1 MSRLILVRHAQASF
15 FSKDYDQL
23 SPLGEVQ
30 AAALGE
36 YWRRLG
42 LQFDEVIV
50 GPRKRQ
56 IRTEAIAR
64 SVYDAQ
70 GAAWPNPEVHLEFD
84 EHVVDRLL
92 GEPLE
97 ELVRLHPSLQTLAAE
112 YRSAKVPEQMQR
124 GFQRLFEA
132 ICRLWCAGAPG
143 TESIEPWSCFRD
155 RVESGLRRILERP
168 GRNRTVGVFTSVGNI
183 TASLGFVLGCSA
195 TQSLELGWR
204 LKNCSVTELIF
215 SGNRVTLDHLN
226 SVSHLP
232 DPATWTFR

>member
-15 FSKDYDQL
+15 FSKNYDQL

-42 LQFDEVIV
+42 VEFDEVIV
-50 GPRKRQ
+50 GPRERQ
-56 IRTEAIAR
+56 IRTEQIAR
-64 SVYDAQ
+64 SMYDTH
-70 GAAWPNPEVHLEFD
+70 GAAWPQAEVHPEFD

-97 ELVRLHPSLQTLAAE
+97 ELVRLHPLLQPLAVE
-112 YRSAKVPEQMQR
+112 YRNAKAPEQMQR
-124 GFQRLFEA
+124 SFQRLFEA
-132 ICRLWCAGAPG
+132 ICHLWCAGAAG
-143 TESIEPWSCFRD
+143 TESIESWSCFRD
-155 RVESGLRRILERP
+155 RVESGLRQILDRP

-183 TASLGFVLGCSA
+183 TACLGFVLGCSP
-195 TQSLELGWR
+195 TQALELGWR

-215 SGNRVTLDHLN
+215 SRNRVTLDHFN

-232 DPATWTFR
+232 DPTTWTYR